1 MPGFYVGYA
10 VFVFHRLFEERA
22 EAAWAALDPE
32 DEED

>member
-1 MPGFYVGYA
+1 MPGLYVGYA
-10 VFVFHRLFEERA
+10 VFHRLFEERA